1 LRGSSASEELSC
13 VEVDSL
19 VAEEAIRVLRSKGLL
34 IRSARVLKVEGGR
47 RVRIPVP
54 EDLVDVAV
62 STLSALGVEVERCRD
77 RFKLGSRG
85 VRYVDLLRGRVPEE
99 VLAVLPRS
107 YQVVGDL
114 VLVHLPEE
122 ALPYSEVI
130 GEALARVARVRAVYA
145 VSLTEGEFRIRRISK
160 LWGEGGAETV
170 HTEYGVRIYVDL
182 SRSYFNPTLSYEHWR
197 LSEEVRDGERVL
209 DLFSGVGA
217 FSLHIA
223 FKRYATCV
231 AVDSNPH
238 AIAALVRSTTLNK
251 LKGRVVPVV
260 SRVEDVGELLPRES
274 FSRVIVDLPH
284 RSLEYLELAA
294 GFVERG
300 GYIHLYALGS
310 EDPTEIV
317 SRMGGAPYRLVEL
330 RRVLDYSPRRYVYGV
345 KLLKE

>member
-1 LRGSSASEELSC
+1 MSSEEFYC
-13 VEVDSL
+13 VEVCSSD
-19 VAEEAIRVLRSKGLL
+19 AEEAIKALRRGGLL
-34 IRSARVLKVEGGR
+34 AEGVKASKVEGDR
-47 RVRIPVP
+47 KVRIPVA
-54 EDLVDVAV
+54 EDLVDTALAV
-62 STLSALGVEVERCRD
+62 LRALGIEAEKCKDV
-77 RFKLGSRG
+77 FKLGSRG
-85 VRYVDLLRGRVPEE
+85 VRYVDLLLGKIPEE
-99 VLAVLPRS
+99 ILTALPRS

-114 VLVHLPEE
+114 ALVHLPEE
-122 ALPYSEVI
+122 ALPYGEII
-130 GEALARVARVRAVYA
+130 GEALARVAKVRAVYA
-145 VSLTEGEFRIRRISK
+145 VSLTEGEFRVRRVSK

-209 DLFSGVGA
+209 DLFSGVGG

-231 AVDSNPH
+231 AVDSNPY
-238 AIAALVRSTTLNK
+238 AIAALVRSKTLNK

-260 SRVEDVGELLPRES
+260 SRVEDVEGLLPREY
-274 FSRVIVDLPH
+274 FSRVILDLPH

-294 GFVERG
+294 GFAERG
-300 GYIHLYALGS
+300 GYIHLYVLGS

-317 SRMGGAPYRLVEL
+317 SRVGGAPYRLVEL
-330 RRVLDYSPRRYVYGV
+330 RRVLDYAPRKFVYGV